1 MSQDFLFNDSEVKQD
16 SPRIAEARKAAPALL
31 SIVEDLIQLDT
42 QSKWARTELRVK
54 AIELVNKIKEAAN
67 G

>member
-1 MSQDFLFNDSEVKQD
+1 MSQEFLFNQSEVMTD
-16 SPRIAEARKAAPALL
+16 SPRIAEARKAAPTLL

-54 AIELVNKIKEAAN
+54 AIEVVNKIKEAAN

>member
-1 MSQDFLFNDSEVKQD
+1 MSQDFLFSDSEVKQD

-31 SIVEDLIQLDT
+31 AIVEDLIQLDT
-42 QSKWARTELRVK
+42 QSKWARTELRVR
-54 AIELVNKIKEAAN
+54 AIELTNKIKEAAN

>member
-1 MSQDFLFNDSEVKQD
+1 MSQEFLFNQSEVMTD

-54 AIELVNKIKEAAN
+54 AIEVVNKIKEAAN

>member
-1 MSQDFLFNDSEVKQD
+1 MSQDFLFNQSEVMAD

-31 SIVEDLIQLDT
+31 SIVEDLIELDT